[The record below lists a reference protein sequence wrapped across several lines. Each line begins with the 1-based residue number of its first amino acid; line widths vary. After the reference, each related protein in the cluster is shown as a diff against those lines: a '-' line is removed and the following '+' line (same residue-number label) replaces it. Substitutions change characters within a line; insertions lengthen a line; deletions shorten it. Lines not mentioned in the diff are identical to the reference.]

1 MLAGPP
7 SAAYRV
13 GKFVRRH
20 TLGVAV
26 GATLTIALA
35 VGAVGT
41 TIGLVRALR
50 AESTAKAEAETAKQ
64 VSDFLVG
71 LFEVADPNA
80 SRGNTITA
88 REILDKG
95 ANRIERE
102 LAGQPLVQARL
113 LETMGQVYLGLGFFG
128 ESRRL
133 IEQSLGLRERLQGPD
148 HPDVGRAFVQLGK
161 TEIADGRFDQAT
173 RHLQSAESILERS
186 LGPAALDVGWA
197 LYWQGMTSTFRGDAA
212 TGSSLA
218 SRAQAIFE
226 RQLGS
231 DSLPVGWCHND
242 LGGARALEGRF
253 EEAAAEYRT
262 AREIKSRHLAPDHPD
277 LATADNN
284 LGLALLK
291 LGRFDEARPLIE
303 RGVAIAEASLGPD
316 HVMTG
321 LHLHSLGELYRMT
334 QDPRARPVLERA
346 ADIQRRAVS
355 GDSPELAQNY
365 LSLARLDRD
374 EGNVAGA
381 RENYQ
386 RALAIQESSLG
397 TSHAMTIQ
405 TRQELEALGR

>member
-1 MLAGPP
+1 MA
-7 SAAYRV
+7 
-13 GKFVRRH
+13 
-20 TLGVAV
+20 
-26 GATLTIALA
+26 
-35 VGAVGT
+35 
-41 TIGLVRALR
+41 
-50 AESTAKAEAETAKQ
+50 
-64 VSDFLVG
+64 
-71 LFEVADPNA
+71 
-80 SRGNTITA
+80 
-88 REILDKG
+88 
-95 ANRIERE
+95 
-102 LAGQPLVQARL
+102 
-113 LETMGQVYLGLGFFG
+113 TMGHVYLGLGFFG

-374 EGNVAGA
+374 EGNDRWGA
-381 RENYQ
+381 RQ
-386 RALAIQESSLG
+386 LPARARDPGVLAGHVARDDDPDPPGTRGARPMTRAETRPVSTTRWTGPDPGADRSLPHPRPLGEGGMGDRLHGRADRAGPAPGRAEDHQAGHGHRGRSSPA
-397 TSHAMTIQ
+397 SRPSA
-405 TRQELEALGR
+405 RRWR